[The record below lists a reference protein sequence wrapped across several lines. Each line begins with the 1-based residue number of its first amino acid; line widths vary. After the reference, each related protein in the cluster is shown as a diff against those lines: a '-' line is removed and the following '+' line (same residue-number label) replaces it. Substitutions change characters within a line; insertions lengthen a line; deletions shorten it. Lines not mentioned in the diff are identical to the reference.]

1 MALQNLVWKCSWCGE
16 VVEQGSVFCGDPC
29 KVEQEAFFKK
39 VAIEFERN
47 KQEQA
52 LRRKNKARI
61 RTLHQRIIKR
71 KKKLEDDKQEYFK
84 LIKRTN
90 NYETD
95 VFHTYDEKD
104 DFIRKLENKF
114 GAVTWK

>member
-1 MALQNLVWKCSWCGE
+1 MAQSIAWKCNWCGE
-16 VVEQGSVFCGDPC
+16 NVEEGTFFCDSSC
-29 KVEQEAFFKK
+29 EEQDQAFVKK
-39 VAIEFERN
+39 INIEFERN
-47 KQEQA
+47 KQEKA
-52 LRRKNKARI
+52 LSLKNKARI

-84 LIKRTN
+84 LIGRTN

-114 GAVTWK
+114 GSVSWK